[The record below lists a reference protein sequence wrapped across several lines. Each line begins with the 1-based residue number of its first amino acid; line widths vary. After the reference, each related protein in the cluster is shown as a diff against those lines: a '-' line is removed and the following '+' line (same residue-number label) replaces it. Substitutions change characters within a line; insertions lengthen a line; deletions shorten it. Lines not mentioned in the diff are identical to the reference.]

1 MKRATRTLTLWT
13 TSIRWT
19 LITNR
24 IFERSISNITFQ
36 NNLSKQSL
44 WETLTYSVYTIYIAS
59 SPRIC
64 YLHFLFSNKS
74 RYFSRFHV
82 ETTERSRGSQEGEK
96 KWESSRRF
104 DTVEKKNKRER
115 EKNPSNV
122 RKTIVRSKNA
132 RRLSIRYLGEDCFQE
147 DEAFSVGGK
156 FRGSRFTSGFLFL
169 ASMDHVPTYARF
181 NVRAKPTDRL
191 AFPRISVPIES
202 QSTTVRILAN
212 PLPSSLD
219 RSDPRNHRCFTHEE
233 RARHVTAALL
243 LLLNSQRIIS
253 ERITVGKE
261 RRERGGMDKKL
272 ESFASRWK
280 QRFNIKY
287 DLELSTDDIK

>member
-104 DTVEKKNKRER
+104 DTVEKKIKE
-115 EKNPSNV
+115 
-122 RKTIVRSKNA
+122 
-132 RRLSIRYLGEDCFQE
+132 
-147 DEAFSVGGK
+147 
-156 FRGSRFTSGFLFL
+156 
-169 ASMDHVPTYARF
+169 
-181 NVRAKPTDRL
+181 
-191 AFPRISVPIES
+191 
-202 QSTTVRILAN
+202 
-212 PLPSSLD
+212 
-219 RSDPRNHRCFTHEE
+219 
-233 RARHVTAALL
+233 
-243 LLLNSQRIIS
+243 
-253 ERITVGKE
+253 KE
-261 RRERGGMDKKL
+261 RRILRMFVKPLSGRRTLAVCPYVTWAKIASKKTKPL
-272 ESFASRWK
+272 ASEASFVARVLHRVFFS
-280 QRFNIKY
+280 
-287 DLELSTDDIK
+287 